1 MFLRGN
7 LGAKGEEGQI
17 EKIKEMNNTVLLIK
31 NEKIPLNWQ
40 TPKEV
45 IEYVKNNLEKI
56 GTINFFDIYISE

>member
-1 MFLRGN
+1 M
-7 LGAKGEEGQI
+7 K
-17 EKIKEMNNTVLLIK
+17 NTILLIK

-56 GTINFFDIYISE
+56 STINFFDIYVSE